1 MNLLTVTNLSAGY
14 AGKQVIKDISF
25 FVAPKT
31 IVGILGANGC
41 GKTTL
46 IKAIANLLPH
56 TGSCQLDDTY
66 LENASPRQLA
76 LLCGYI
82 PQKSGISIDLTLLDV
97 VLMGFNPKLSL
108 LQSPTEQMKKE
119 AFDALCSVG
128 LGSRKDDN
136 FQQLSEG
143 QKQLCLLARTF
154 VLKRRL
160 LLLDEPTSQL
170 DPIAAGEFFNTLKRI
185 NSELGTTVIITE
197 HRLENLF
204 PMVDR
209 VVFMR
214 SGSIVSNC
222 SPADAAE
229 KLRGD
234 DEFFSVLP
242 SSVRIFAKTRQNGQN
257 LRGAPLE
264 VRSARDYLL
273 NNFSLDSCRYKAS
286 ENRISA
292 SAKAESSKNSKNTE
306 TVISVREAWFRY
318 EKDSKDILCGMN
330 FDVHAGELT
339 CIVGGNGA
347 GKTTALM
354 TAAGVFAPYRGK
366 VKYRGKPISTFRK
379 DKGSAGK
386 IGVLVQNPL
395 CCFVMDSVAEELEAA
410 AKAYKLPRSGIEEV
424 IDIMQLQ
431 SVLNSNPYDISG
443 GELQRAAIAKLLLSK
458 PEVIFLDEATKGM
471 DAFFKAEFGALLR
484 RLAARG
490 TAIVLVSHDIE
501 FCAEF
506 ADRCAMFFNG
516 TVIAEGT
523 PHDVFLGNS
532 FYTTSACRISRGIIP
547 DALTSEQIID
557 YANRCE
563 RKKNDD

>member
-128 LGSRKDDN
+128 LGSRKGDN

-264 VRSARDYLL
+264 VRSVRDYLL
-273 NNFSLDSCRYKAS
+273 NNFSLDSCRHKAS
-286 ENRISA
+286 ENQIRA
-292 SAKAESSKNSKNTE
+292 SAKAESSKNRKNTE

-395 CCFVMDSVAEELEAA
+395 CCFVMDSVAEELEAT

-431 SVLNSNPYDISG
+431 SVLGSNPYDISG
-443 GELQRAAIAKLLLSK
+443 GELQRAAIAKLLLPE

-523 PHDVFLGNS
+523 PQEVFLGNS

-547 DALTSEQIID
+547 DALTSEQVID